1 MRRLDSY
8 TEGETCAERDCPPLS
23 RCPGRQPQRLGAAVL
38 CVELALAAGGRR
50 VADPLHRVAHRARLG
65 AVPPDRRHEHAGLVP
80 DRDGRDAPVRHGR
93 RGVAALRLRADGRDG
108 RVILRDY
115 AMRGRPILRGAIA
128 KGGTGRWM
136 ACRPLRRM
144 PLYPDPRPRRPG
156 RGRAARPDDGGVPD
170 RCDGLPVCR
179 NPQRLAVGGG
189 GLRALLR
196 CGADHQAHRSA
207 ADCGATSAGALCS
220 ARAWKARRIAEP
232 WLAAPCGGCHSGL
245 SHRSGSRAHF
255 SAAGA
260 GACRLLR
267 QSSRT
272 RSLLLRAGTS
282 PVGIPA
288 AAQRLAPAA
297 FGFAL
302 AGGAGATPSEAG
314 LGACS
319 TGLRRALRTGS
330 PTWFRR
336 ADFRIIAT
344 RCLSSCCR

>member
-1 MRRLDSY
+1 MQNGTARLF
-8 TEGETCAERDCPPLS
+8 R
-23 RCPGRQPQRLGAAVL
+23 V
-38 CVELALAAGGRR
+38 ALAASLSVSALLFFVWSWRWPLVGDASLIHYIGWLIGRGWAPYR
-50 VADPLHRVAHRARLG
+50 QIGDMNMPGSYLIEMAAMHLFGMGDLAWRLFDFALMG
-65 AVPPDRRHEHAGLVP
+65 A
-80 DRDGRDAPVRHGR
+80 
-93 RGVAALRLRADGRDG
+93 DG

-255 SAAGA
+255 PAAGA

-282 PVGIPA
+282 PAGIPA

-297 FGFAL
+297 SGFAL

-336 ADFRIIAT
+336 ADFRTTAT
-344 RCLSSCCR
+344 RCSSSCCR